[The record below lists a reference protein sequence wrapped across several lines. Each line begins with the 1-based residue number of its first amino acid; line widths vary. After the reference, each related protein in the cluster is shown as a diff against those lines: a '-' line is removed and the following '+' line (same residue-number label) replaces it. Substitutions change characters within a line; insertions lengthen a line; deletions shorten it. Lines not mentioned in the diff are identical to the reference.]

1 MHASLFS
8 THRASIPVC
17 VASRPPAPRRGTAVR
32 VVARGAECELHVDTP
47 RRDGSTPT
55 RRDLLAGTVG
65 LFAGSSLF
73 PNPPALAADS
83 LSQRLERRDL
93 NKPVFNKA
101 RPGPQQY
108 PDWMEGTW
116 SATADFQGYSFPSKT
131 MNPKLLVKEPTVPGF
146 QKLSV
151 VYIPDIGSTQ
161 VRYEMRFGRK
171 EPGGPVLEDRAFN
184 LRSVVDGYLNQG
196 VGPTMIKRAVEDVEY
211 DPMTDPNRTTV
222 RLVPGAS
229 VNAERIELFANARE
243 SELRPSD
250 GTFFC
255 SEATRQVTLGYGRE
269 YGQARV
275 INTDYMH
282 VWSFTP
288 EYDKEE
294 FGVREEGGERATRPD
309 RVRVS
314 LSTAGYVQPSDALRL
329 TAAPGVG
336 GGAPVP
342 QMGFAGTAA
351 FEPAVLYSHAIILE
365 RQ

>member
-1 MHASLFS
+1 MSSLEVPN
-8 THRASIPVC
+8 R
-17 VASRPPAPRRGTAVR
+17 
-32 VVARGAECELHVDTP
+32 ELHVDTP

-73 PNPPALAADS
+73 PTPALAADS

-211 DPMTDPNRTTV
+211 DPMTDPNRNDGASGA
-222 RLVPGAS
+222 RAS

-243 SELRPSD
+243 RAATLRRHLLLLRGD
-250 GTFFC
+250 
-255 SEATRQVTLGYGRE
+255 ATGD
-269 YGQARV
+269 ARV
-275 INTDYMH
+275 R
-282 VWSFTP
+282 S
-288 EYDKEE
+288 
-294 FGVREEGGERATRPD
+294 
-309 RVRVS
+309 RVR
-314 LSTAGYVQPSDALRL
+314 T
-329 TAAPGVG
+329 
-336 GGAPVP
+336 GARD
-342 QMGFAGTAA
+342 QHG
-351 FEPAVLYSHAIILE
+351 LHARVE
-365 RQ
+365 FHA